1 MWLSAQAAA
10 AQNVKQIKQA
20 LLMTAYIT
28 AVYHKRVTTALVL
41 SAGGMYAAWEVGVW
55 KVLAPQLRPDLIV
68 GASAGAWNGWA
79 IAGGASPEELER
91 EWLDASLVSLG
102 LLRQE
107 PLHQRARDLW
117 SRFRPRVPF
126 GLVVVETPRLRER
139 LVRDAEITWRHLAAT
154 ASIPALFPPVRIDG
168 CLCVDGGLLGAL
180 PLWGAQKMGA
190 SRAIAV
196 NCLRGFPS
204 RILRRVLWRRSPTL
218 ALEVVSIVPSERLG
232 SLRDSVVWS
241 RTKIE
246 RWIALGE
253 RDGKQALRSLTNLS
267 SAGYV

>member
-1 MWLSAQAAA
+1 M
-10 AQNVKQIKQA
+10 
-20 LLMTAYIT
+20 
-28 AVYHKRVTTALVL
+28 L

-55 KVLAPQLRPDLIV
+55 KVLASHLRPDLIV

-91 EWLDASLVSLG
+91 EWLDASLAT
-102 LLRQE
+102 LRVLRPE
-107 PLHQRARDLW
+107 PLHRRARDLW

-126 GLVVVETPRLRER
+126 GLVVVETPRFRER
-139 LVRDAEITWRHLAAT
+139 LVRDADITWRHLAAT
-154 ASIPALFPPVRIDG
+154 ASIPGLFPPVRIDG

-180 PLWGAQKMGA
+180 PLWGAQEMSA
-190 SRAIAV
+190 TRAIAV

-204 RILRRVLWRRSPTL
+204 RILRRVLWRSSPTL

-253 RDGKQALRSLTNLS
+253 RDGKQAVGSLKNQS